1 MIAED
6 GGESLLSVSGI
17 YGFLDFK
24 RKQGKLVSPDEE
36 NSLLPTKNNRSA
48 YN

>member
-6 GGESLLSVSGI
+6 GGESLLSVTGI

-24 RKQGKLVSPDEE
+24 GKQGKLVSPDEE
-36 NSLLPTKNNRSA
+36 NSLMSTKNNCST
-48 YN
+48 YK